1 MCSTMKYGLKE
12 MRLNHLHLLRRQT
25 TINIPKM
32 KFPKKYT
39 EIIKKYKNKTP
50 EEKAKIEND
59 FIKDINDKDSE
70 FYSPM
75 MANMNEHEL
84 RAMLRMMPSL
94 IDTGDDND
102 D

>member
-1 MCSTMKYGLKE
+1 MF
-12 MRLNHLHLLRRQT
+12 
-25 TINIPKM
+25 NIPKM
-32 KFPKKYT
+32 KLPEKHT
-39 EIIKKYKNKTP
+39 EVFKTYKNGTP
-50 EEKAKIEND
+50 EEKAKIEDD
-59 FIKDINDKDSE
+59 FIKEINDKDSE

-94 IDTGDDND
+94 IDTGDGND

>member
-1 MCSTMKYGLKE
+1 MKLPEK
-12 MRLNHLHLLRRQT
+12 H
-25 TINIPKM
+25 
-32 KFPKKYT
+32 T
-39 EIIKKYKNKTP
+39 EVFKTYKNGTP
-50 EEKAKIEND
+50 EEKAKIEDD
-59 FIKDINDKDSE
+59 FIKEINDKDSE

-94 IDTGDDND
+94 IDTGDGND

>member
-1 MCSTMKYGLKE
+1 M
-12 MRLNHLHLLRRQT
+12 
-25 TINIPKM
+25 INIPKM
-32 KFPKKYT
+32 KFLKKYT

-50 EEKAKIEND
+50 EEKAKIEDD

-70 FYSPM
+70 FYNSM
-75 MANMNEHEL
+75 LANMNEYEL
-84 RAMLRMMPSL
+84 RTMLRMIPSL

>member
-1 MCSTMKYGLKE
+1 MFNT
-12 MRLNHLHLLRRQT
+12 
-25 TINIPKM
+25 PKM
-32 KFPKKYT
+32 KLPEKHT
-39 EIIKKYKNKTP
+39 EVFKTYKNGTP
-50 EEKAKIEND
+50 EEKAEIEVC
-59 FIKDINDKDSE
+59 FIKTVKDEDSE

-84 RAMLRMMPSL
+84 RAMLRMIPSL

>member
-1 MCSTMKYGLKE
+1 MFNM
-12 MRLNHLHLLRRQT
+12 
-25 TINIPKM
+25 PKM
-32 KFPKKYT
+32 KLPKKYT
-39 EIIKKYKNKTP
+39 EVFKTYKNGTP
-50 EEKAKIEND
+50 EEKAKIED
-59 FIKDINDKDSE
+59 YFIKAVNDEDSG

>member
-1 MCSTMKYGLKE
+1 M
-12 MRLNHLHLLRRQT
+12 
-25 TINIPKM
+25 INIPKM

-50 EEKAKIEND
+50 EEKDKIEDD

-70 FYSPM
+70 FYNSM
-75 MANMNEHEL
+75 LANMNEYEL
-84 RAMLRMMPSL
+84 RTMLRMMPSL

>member
-1 MCSTMKYGLKE
+1 MFNT
-12 MRLNHLHLLRRQT
+12 
-25 TINIPKM
+25 PKM
-32 KFPKKYT
+32 KLPEKHT
-39 EIIKKYKNKTP
+39 EVFKTYKNGTP
-50 EEKAKIEND
+50 EEKAKIEDD
-59 FIKDINDKDSE
+59 FIKEINDKDSE

-94 IDTGDDND
+94 IDTGDGND

>member
-1 MCSTMKYGLKE
+1 T
-12 MRLNHLHLLRRQT
+12 
-25 TINIPKM
+25 PKM
-32 KFPKKYT
+32 KLPEKHT
-39 EIIKKYKNKTP
+39 EVFKTYKNGTP
-50 EEKAKIEND
+50 EEKAKIEDD
-59 FIKDINDKDSE
+59 FIKEINDKDSE

-75 MANMNEHEL
+75 TANMNEHEL

>member
-1 MCSTMKYGLKE
+1 MKLPEK
-12 MRLNHLHLLRRQT
+12 H
-25 TINIPKM
+25 
-32 KFPKKYT
+32 T
-39 EIIKKYKNKTP
+39 EVFKTYKNGTP
-50 EEKAKIEND
+50 EEKAKIEDD
-59 FIKDINDKDSE
+59 FIKEINDKDSE

-75 MANMNEHEL
+75 TANMNEHEL

>member
-1 MCSTMKYGLKE
+1 MFNT
-12 MRLNHLHLLRRQT
+12 
-25 TINIPKM
+25 PKM
-32 KFPKKYT
+32 KLPEKHT
-39 EIIKKYKNKTP
+39 EVFKTYKNKTP
-50 EEKAKIEND
+50 EEKAKIEDD
-59 FIKDINDKDSE
+59 FIKEINDKDSE

-94 IDTGDDND
+94 IDTGDGND

>member
-1 MCSTMKYGLKE
+1 M
-12 MRLNHLHLLRRQT
+12 
-25 TINIPKM
+25 INIPKM

-50 EEKAKIEND
+50 EEKAKIEDD
-59 FIKDINDKDSE
+59 FIKEINDKDSE

-102 D
+102 ELKNLKIWIGSISLLLEYCDYSA

>member
-1 MCSTMKYGLKE
+1 M
-12 MRLNHLHLLRRQT
+12 
-25 TINIPKM
+25 INIPKM

-50 EEKAKIEND
+50 EEKAKIEDD

-70 FYSPM
+70 FYNSM
-75 MANMNEHEL
+75 LANMNEYEL
-84 RAMLRMMPSL
+84 RTMLRMMPSL